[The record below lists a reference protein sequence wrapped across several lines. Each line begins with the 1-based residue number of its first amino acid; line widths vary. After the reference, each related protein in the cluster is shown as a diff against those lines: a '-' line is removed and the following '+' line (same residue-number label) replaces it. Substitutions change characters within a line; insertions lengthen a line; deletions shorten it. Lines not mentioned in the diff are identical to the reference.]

1 MDNPLIGA
9 RSQIIIA
16 ERQEGFLVLP
26 ADANI
31 HECRLGS
38 SASVEATSP
47 VFVADVT
54 LVLAIFS
61 DFRFKSRLSLLHNV
75 GDQAIRSSS
84 RIVIMLDRRLLL
96 VWCMYLIC
104 VPNLRT

>member
-1 MDNPLIGA
+1 ML
-9 RSQIIIA
+9 RSMSVDL
-16 ERQEGFLVLP
+16 GHLLLW
-26 ADANI
+26 
-31 HECRLGS
+31 RLRRLL
-38 SASVEATSP
+38 
-47 VFVADVT
+47 FVADVT

-61 DFRFKSRLSLLHNV
+61 DFRFNSHLSLLHNV